1 MAALDQTRRR
11 IAMNSPCRLVAGLA
25 IGLSLLC
32 LTAVSAPAPAGEQ
45 RPQDSAQGSLWLRDG
60 QNYPYQPAPTLDTSV
75 KMDITGMLARV
86 QVRQTFHNPGNR
98 WAEGIYVFPLPEQA
112 AVDHLRMVIGERI
125 IEGQI
130 KERAQAKKNYQRA
143 RQAGQRAS
151 LVEQERPNMFTTSL
165 ANIAPGESISVEI
178 EYQQTVR
185 YHDGAFRLRF
195 PMVVGPRYIPGITL
209 GLDERVTTFAG
220 TGWAEATT
228 RVADAARVT
237 PPVRH
242 PDQRPVN
249 PVTLDIRLNAGLP
262 LAEVSSTYHPIE
274 QHLSAEGHYR
284 IQLAEKQL
292 PAERD
297 FELVWRPPAASTPK
311 AAWFVAQKDQQQY
324 GLLMLIP
331 PGQNAGTPGTGRDV
345 VFVIDTSGSMHGD
358 SIRQARRAL
367 LLALDR
373 LTERDRFNIIRFND
387 TAESLFSQTESADA
401 NKLTLARQ
409 FARSLNANG
418 GTEMLPALE
427 MALQYEEQHGI
438 RQVIFLTDGSVGNE
452 RELFQLI
459 RKELGDSRLFTIGIG
474 SAPNSY
480 FMRKAAEYGRGT
492 FTYIGNTAEVMEKT
506 SDLLLKLEQPALTD
520 IRVELPP
527 GQDLELLP
535 QRIPDL
541 YAGEPLLV
549 AFHGTDLPAWI
560 EVQGQRGD
568 QTWTTR
574 VTLDGGQQGAALA
587 PEWGR
592 RKIAG
597 LMTRLHDAENDDS
610 REALRQEVITTGLT
624 HHLVSQYTSLV
635 AIDVT
640 PARKQNELLK
650 QHSVQTNMPA
660 GWSYQHVFGLPQT
673 ATAAK
678 LHLASGLLLLLLAS
692 LAGLWTR
699 RLP

>member
-1 MAALDQTRRR
+1 
-11 IAMNSPCRLVAGLA
+11 MNSSLRLVVGLA
-25 IGLSLLC
+25 ISLSLFC
-32 LTAVSAPAPAGEQ
+32 QTTVSATAPAGEQ
-45 RPQDSAQGSLWLRDG
+45 RPQDSTQGSLWLRDG
-60 QNYPYQPAPTLDTSV
+60 QNNPYQPASTLDTSV

-130 KERAQAKKNYQRA
+130 KERAQARKTYQQA

-178 EYQQTVR
+178 QYQQTVR
-185 YHDGAFRLRF
+185 YNDGAFRLRF
-195 PMVVGPRYIPGITL
+195 PMVAGPRYVPGIIL
-209 GLDERVTTFAG
+209 GVEEQVTTFAG
-220 TGWAEATT
+220 TGWAGSTT
-228 RVADAARVT
+228 RVADAARIT

-242 PDQRPVN
+242 PDQGSIN
-249 PVTLDIRLNAGLP
+249 PVTLDIRLDAGMP
-262 LAEVSSTYHPIE
+262 LAEVSSTYHPID
-274 QHLSAEGHYR
+274 QHLSVEGHYR
-284 IQLAEKQL
+284 IQLSEYQV

-297 FELVWRPPAASTPK
+297 FELVWRPPAASAPK
-311 AAWFVAQKDQQQY
+311 AAWFVEQNGQQQY
-324 GLLMLIP
+324 GLLMLVP
-331 PGQNAGTPGTGRDV
+331 PNQNAGTPGIGRDV

-358 SIRQARRAL
+358 SIRHARRAL

-373 LTERDRFNIIRFND
+373 LTERDRFNIIRFNN

-401 NKLTLARQ
+401 NKLALARQ
-409 FARSLNANG
+409 FVRSLDANG

-427 MALQYEEQHGI
+427 MALQYEELQHGI

-459 RKELGDSRLFTIGIG
+459 RKKLGDSRLFTIGIG

-480 FMRKAAEYGRGT
+480 FMRKAAAYGRGT

-506 SDLLLKLEQPALTD
+506 SGLLLKLEQPALTD

-549 AFHGTDLPAWI
+549 ALHGTALPDWI
-560 EVQGQRGD
+560 GVHGQIGD
-568 QTWTTR
+568 QTWTNR

-610 REALRQEVITTGLT
+610 RQALRQEVVATGLA
-624 HHLVSQYTSLV
+624 HHLVSRYTSLV
-635 AIDVT
+635 AVEVT
-640 PARKQNELLK
+640 PARKQKELLK
-650 QHSVQTNMPA
+650 QHSLQTNLPT

-673 ATAAK
+673 ATAAQ
-678 LHLASGLLLLLLAS
+678 LHLATGLLLLLLAT
-692 LAGLWTR
+692 LAGLWAR
-699 RLP
+699 RQP